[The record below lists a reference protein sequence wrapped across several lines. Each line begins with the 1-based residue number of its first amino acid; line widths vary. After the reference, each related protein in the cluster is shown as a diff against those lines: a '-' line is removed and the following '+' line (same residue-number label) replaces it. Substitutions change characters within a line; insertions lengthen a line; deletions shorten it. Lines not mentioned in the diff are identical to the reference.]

1 VKQVKM
7 RQQNA
12 SAGRLAA
19 LRQML
24 DGWEVDG
31 LLLGGASNRRWLSG
45 FTGSSGWLLVTKKKA
60 LLATDHRYWEQATLE
75 APLFELVKLAGKES
89 EHWPN
94 FLTSADVSRLAV
106 EGRHLTLKQFETIV
120 RASDAEFLTLDKSVE
135 GLRAVKQEWE
145 IAAIRA
151 AAEITDH
158 VMAQVPAIARPGM
171 SERSL
176 AWELEK
182 RMRQAGADAMAFDII
197 VASGPNGAMAHHT
210 PGEQSLES
218 GDCIIVDMGAKLDG
232 YHSDLTRTFY
242 LGATPS
248 EQFLRIYGT
257 VFRAQEAAI
266 SRMRSGMA
274 GKEIDSLARELI
286 TEAGFGDAA
295 GQSLGHGVGLDIH
308 EEPFLSFRSEDEP
321 VPPGVVVSV
330 EPGIY
335 LTGWGGV
342 RIEDL
347 VSLSAQGAELISQCP
362 KDPIIV

>member
-1 VKQVKM
+1 M
-7 RQQNA
+7 RQQSA

-31 LLLGGASNRRWLSG
+31 LLLGDASNRRWLSG
-45 FTGSSGWLLVTKKKA
+45 FTGSSGWLLLTKKKA
-60 LLATDHRYWEQATLE
+60 LLATDHRYWEQAMLE

-89 EHWPN
+89 EYWPN
-94 FLTSADVSRLAV
+94 FLGSADVRRLAV
-106 EGRHLTLKQFETIV
+106 EGRHLTLKQFETID
-120 RASDAEFLTLDKSVE
+120 RATNAGILTLDKSVE

-145 IAAIRA
+145 IAAIQA

-158 VMAQVPAIARPGM
+158 AMAQVPAIARPGM
-171 SERSL
+171 SEKTL
-176 AWELEK
+176 AWALEK
-182 RMRQAGADAMAFDII
+182 MMREAGAQAMAFDII

-210 PGEQSLES
+210 PGDRRLES

-232 YHSDLTRTFY
+232 YHSDLTRTFH
-242 LGATPS
+242 LGAPPN
-248 EQFLRIYGT
+248 ERFLQIYGA
-257 VFRAQEAAI
+257 VLRAQEAAI

-286 TEAGFGDAA
+286 TEAGFGHAA

-308 EEPFLSFRSEDEP
+308 EEPFLSFRSEDDL
-321 VPPGVVVSV
+321 VPSGTVVSV

-347 VSLSAQGAELISQCP
+347 VLLSAEGAEPISHCP